1 MINKKVT
8 VKGKEKDTEK
18 IRKSEIEKIRK
29 MLLLQK
35 DELIKKTQDTMRDES
50 EFDKDDLPDEID
62 HASFEYNQSLT
73 LRLRDREQY
82 LLNKIIKAL
91 KMIDEGTYGICESCG
106 DDIDVKRLLARPVAT
121 LCIKC
126 KEEQEKREKIQE
138 G

>member
-1 MINKKVT
+1 M
-8 VKGKEKDTEK
+8 
-18 IRKSEIEKIRK
+18 RKNEIEKIRK
-29 MLLLQK
+29 ILLTQK
-35 DELIKKTQDTMRDES
+35 EELIKKTQDTMLDES

-106 DDIDVKRLLARPVAT
+106 DNIDIKRLMARPVAT

-126 KEEQEKREKIQE
+126 KEEQERRERIQE

>member
-1 MINKKVT
+1 MNKRDI
-8 VKGKEKDTEK
+8 ERLRK
-18 IRKSEIEKIRK
+18 ILIRQRDEIIR
-29 MLLLQK
+29 
-35 DELIKKTQDTMRDES
+35 KTQDTMDNES

-82 LLNKIIKAL
+82 LLNKIMKAL
-91 KMIDEGTYGICESCG
+91 KKMDEGTYGICESCG
-106 DDIDVKRLLARPVAT
+106 EDIDMKRLEARPVAT

-126 KEEQEKREKIQE
+126 KEEQEKREKILE

>member
-1 MINKKVT
+1 MNKRDIERLK
-8 VKGKEKDTEK
+8 K
-18 IRKSEIEKIRK
+18 ILIR
-29 MLLLQK
+29 QK
-35 DELIKKTQDTMRDES
+35 DEIIRKTQDTMDNES

-62 HASFEYNQSLT
+62 HASFEYHQSLT

-91 KMIDEGTYGICESCG
+91 KRIDEGTYGVCESCG
-106 DDIDVKRLLARPVAT
+106 EDIDVKRLEARPVAT

-126 KEEQEKREKIQE
+126 KEEQERREKILQ

>member
-1 MINKKVT
+1 MNKR
-8 VKGKEKDTEK
+8 D
-18 IRKSEIEKIRK
+18 IEKIRK
-29 MLLLQK
+29 ILLAQK
-35 DELIKKTQDTMRDES
+35 EELIKKTQDTMRDES

-82 LLNKIIKAL
+82 LLNKIVKAL
-91 KMIDEGTYGICESCG
+91 KRIDEGTYGVCESCG
-106 DDIDVKRLLARPVAT
+106 EDIDVKRLMARPVAT

>member
-1 MINKKVT
+1 MINKKGT
-8 VKGKEKDTEK
+8 VKGKEKDNEK
-18 IRKSEIEKIRK
+18 IRKSEIEKIKK

-35 DELIKKTQDTMRDES
+35 DELIRKTQDTMRDES

-91 KMIDEGTYGICESCG
+91 KMIDEGTYGVCESCG
-106 DDIDVKRLLARPVAT
+106 DDIDVKRPMARPVAT

-126 KEEQEKREKIQE
+126 KEEQEKREKILE

>member
-1 MINKKVT
+1 MINKR
-8 VKGKEKDTEK
+8 D
-18 IRKSEIEKIRK
+18 IEKLK
-29 MLLLQK
+29 KVLLAQK
-35 DELIKKTQDTMRDES
+35 EELIKKTQDTMRDES

-82 LLNKIIKAL
+82 LLNKIMKAL
-91 KMIDEGTYGICESCG
+91 KRIEEGTYGVCESCG
-106 DDIDVKRLLARPVAT
+106 EDIDLKRLMARPVAT

-126 KEEQEKREKIQE
+126 KEEQEKREKIQQ